1 MNIFFIESMKATTI
15 MTIAQYNME
24 YIEFIK
30 NTLVNQCIIEFK
42 RTVFENENTDT
53 MNEPLYVDKLLSS
66 LDDSNLWLI
75 VFKKL
80 EPIFN
85 YYLEIEYNQ
94 VKYSKPIFKTKTFQ
108 EYIDELVNI
117 KTIGPADYQRFI
129 QNMKNEDFRGKMERN
144 YEIYSQKNKLKNHL
158 IFVAELHF
166 LESIGKMILDDEMK
180 TYLPI
185 MVNAIPYFEYLT
197 EKKWS
202 IYEIENGW
210 LYEQSSNAGERT
222 ELKALKMIQQTMFV

>member
-1 MNIFFIESMKATTI
+1 MKAPTI

-42 RTVFENENTDT
+42 RAVYEKENMDT
-53 MNEPLYVDKLLSS
+53 INEPIYVDKLFSS
-66 LDDSNLWLI
+66 IDDVNLWHI
-75 VFKKL
+75 VFKKI

-85 YYLEIEYNQ
+85 YYLELEYNE
-94 VKYSKPIFKTKTFQ
+94 VKYSKPVFNTKTFQ

-117 KTIGPADYQRFI
+117 RSIGPADYQRFI
-129 QNMKNEDFRGKMERN
+129 QNMKNEDFRSKMKRN
-144 YEIYSQKNKLKNHL
+144 YDIYSLKNNLKNHL
-158 IFVAELHF
+158 IFIIELHF
-166 LESIGKMILDDEMK
+166 LESIGKMMLDDEMK

-202 IYEIENGW
+202 IYDIENDS